1 MDETITSELNSIL
14 AHYNLGDL
22 VWYERDVR
30 GTVNTSFAI
39 ETVKEGQRKRYF
51 LRRYKSAV
59 RPQELLFEHSIIS
72 HLKSHQFEIV
82 AGVIPTRD
90 GETFVHRKSQE
101 EPDGVYYAIF
111 DFLPGEDRY
120 TWIKPSCTDSEI
132 VSSAEVL
139 ATFHKIL
146 FGFTPQG
153 SRAEPE
159 IMELLPII
167 EGRINQCLAIRK
179 EDAFMDYFRQKA
191 PVYKESLR
199 KTLDALKSGLSPAC
213 ARLIIH
219 CDFHPGN
226 LKFQGG
232 KAVGLFDLDWSK
244 LDYRLFDVALALYY
258 FFVCWAAEPDGVLR
272 LDDLRLFLESYQGT
286 LAGGEGLHPLSSVEL
301 SLLSP
306 MIAAANL
313 YVLNW
318 TIMDYLQKE
327 VDPAEYLIYLKQYY
341 HTIEWLENA
350 DNQHAL
356 KTLTEQLSGAL
367 SPKRG
372 RS

>member
-1 MDETITSELNSIL
+1 MDETITAELNSIL
-14 AHYNLGDL
+14 AHYDLGDL

-39 ETVKEGQRKRYF
+39 ETEKDGQRKKYF
-51 LRRYKSAV
+51 LRRYKSEV
-59 RPQELLFEHSIIS
+59 RPQELLFEHSIIA

-90 GETFVHRKSQE
+90 GETFILRKSQE
-101 EPDGVYYAIF
+101 EPNDVYYAIF

-120 TWIKPSCTDSEI
+120 TWIRPSCTDSEI

-167 EGRINQCLAIRK
+167 ARRINQCLDVRK

-191 PVYKESLR
+191 PVYKENLS
-199 KTLDALKSGLSPAC
+199 KTLDVLNSGLSPAC
-213 ARLIIH
+213 VRLIIH

-226 LKFQGG
+226 LKFRDG

-258 FFVCWAAEPDGVLR
+258 FFVCWASERDDVLR
-272 LDDLRLFLESYQGT
+272 LDRLGLFLESYQRT
-286 LAGGEGLHPLSSVEL
+286 LAGGGGLQPLNVVEL

-318 TIMDYLQKE
+318 TIIDYLHKE
-327 VDPAEYLIYLKQYY
+327 VVPEEYLIYLKQYY
-341 HTIEWLENA
+341 HTIQWLENVG
-350 DNQHAL
+350 NQYAL
-356 KTLTEQLSGAL
+356 KTLAEQLSNAL
-367 SPKRG
+367 SPKRK
-372 RS
+372 